1 MKQAMFAGALDEEE
15 NLTPLGVYLAQL
27 PVDARLGKLLV
38 TSVFMCC
45 LSDALTIA
53 ACLSYKTPFSTAFAV
68 SISSLLCRALAV
80 LDRFSDSS
88 YMPMTKEAP
97 QTCPILDACI

>member
-1 MKQAMFAGALDEEE
+1 MIRDANTQRCAGALDEQEK
-15 NLTPLGVYLAQL
+15 LTPLGVYLAQL

-68 SISSLLCRALAV
+68 
-80 LDRFSDSS
+80 RFSTHSLTAGVAHEPCCVLAWLS
-88 YMPMTKEAP
+88 
-97 QTCPILDACI
+97 

>member
-1 MKQAMFAGALDEEE
+1 VSGVFVCAAGALDESEK
-15 NLTPLGVYLAQL
+15 LTPLGVYLAQL

-68 SISSLLCRALAV
+68 RTLCLLLFFLQA
-80 LDRFSDSS
+80 FWSD
-88 YMPMTKEAP
+88 A
-97 QTCPILDACI
+97 AC